1 MPDMQRRNFL
11 KWSSLVGL
19 ASSLP
24 FTRIGAADKDID
36 NAPGGTAGDR
46 AYWVALLDKIATPVL
61 SNMSKGQLRKNM
73 PVEY

>member
-11 KWSSLVGL
+11 RLSSLLGL

-24 FTRIGAADKDID
+24 FARAEAAPENTGDLPAGA
-36 NAPGGTAGDR
+36 AGDR

-73 PVEY
+73 PVE